1 MSVKKKRDRTQFI
14 CQACGFTSARWL
26 GRCSECGEWNSMI
39 EERIQAPATQKRSIA
54 NASSKPIPL
63 AEIDYKDG
71 ERIKCVTGE
80 LNRVLGGGIVP
91 GSLVL
96 IGGDPGIGKST
107 LMLQEAV
114 NLASTAFPILYVSG
128 EESASQTKMRAN
140 RLQLNSDALYLLPET
155 NLESIVEHIEAMNP
169 SMIIVDSIQSMYQGE
184 LESAPGSLSQVR
196 ECALQFLTIAKSKSI
211 PIFIIGHV
219 TKDGYIAGPKVL
231 EHLVDTLLFFEG
243 DREHIYRILRTIK
256 NRFGSTNEIGV
267 FEMTEKGLREVPNP
281 SEIFLSQR
289 KEKISGSS
297 VVCLMEGTRPILVE
311 IQALVGPTSYGLPQR
326 TTAGVDAKRLAL
338 LLAVLEKRVG
348 LRMGTQDVFINVV
361 GGVKADET
369 SADLGIVVSIVS
381 SLKNRAIHP
390 KTILLGEVGLGGE
403 IRAISKIEKRI
414 TEAEKLGFK
423 QCIVPQANLKSLR
436 SENRI
441 EIVGIEKVDQALDLL
456 TN

>member
-1 MSVKKKRDRTQFI
+1 
-14 CQACGFTSARWL
+14 
-26 GRCSECGEWNSMI
+26 MI